1 MKYRIST
8 LIIFILCCSQIHGME
23 KLFKRLFVTRHLFQ
37 QACRQTTFQRQHLA
51 YFSNARSKHNRV
63 KRFKTRKVDIAPIYN
78 KLFNDHT
85 RSNNEKKQ
93 LAEQYIKNKSISPQ
107 DRNDLGILAIFLGQN
122 ITQRNSF
129 FHGNPTLLHRAV
141 FLKRRNLFNTIF
153 AYNSIDVVGINTP
166 DPYGDTPL
174 LIAALVR
181 DPISAAKLIA
191 CDAYVNVE
199 NPQGDTPLLI
209 TIKTSTPEELEN
221 TRDTAKLLVD
231 NGTDTNKKDKHGKKP
246 IDYVDE
252 YLKDLEKLQTRTMYE
267 EHGPEKLCLQEIKK
281 ILEQPKQ

>member
-8 LIIFILCCSQIHGME
+8 LIICILCCNQIHGMKE
-23 KLFKRLFVTRHLFQ
+23 LFQRICITRHLFQ
-37 QACRQTTFQRQHLA
+37 QACGQTRSQRQVA

-63 KRFKTRKVDIAPIYN
+63 KKFKKPKIDVGPVYN

-93 LAEQYIKNKSISPQ
+93 LAERYIKNKSILPQ

-122 ITQRNSF
+122 ITRRNPF
-129 FHGNPTLLHRAV
+129 FDGNPTLLHRAV

-153 AYNSIDVVGINTP
+153 AYNSIDVVGINRP
-166 DPYGDTPL
+166 DPYGDQPL
-174 LIAALVR
+174 FIAALVQ
-181 DPISAAKLIA
+181 DPTSAARLITYG
-191 CDAYVNVE
+191 AYINVE

-231 NGTDTNKKDKHGKKP
+231 NGADTNKKDKHGNKP
-246 IDYVDE
+246 IYYVE
-252 YLKDLEKLQTRTMYE
+252 TALQYLEKLQKNTMYE
-267 EHGPEKLCLQEIKK
+267 EHGPEKLCLQEIKE
-281 ILEQPKQ
+281 ILEQPKK